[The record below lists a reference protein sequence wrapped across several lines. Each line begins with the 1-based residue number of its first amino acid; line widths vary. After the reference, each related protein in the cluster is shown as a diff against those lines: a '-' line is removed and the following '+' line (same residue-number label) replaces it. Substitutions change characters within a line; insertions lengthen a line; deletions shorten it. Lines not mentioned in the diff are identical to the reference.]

1 MKTLSIILTILLI
14 FPIAKFFGL
23 ATQLYIG
30 YDSLKSFGVPLQKV
44 NSWEMPYIILFVV
57 YFVAFA
63 FSVFLNIKN
72 RCIANTI
79 VSGLLVTAYFIT
91 LLFFGFYWL

>member
-1 MKTLSIILTILLI
+1 MKVVSIVFTLLLI

-44 NSWEMPYIILFVV
+44 NSWETPYITLFVV

-72 RCIANTI
+72 RCVTNMI
-79 VSGLLVTAYFIT
+79 VSGLLVTGYFTT